1 MTKHDTFN
9 YVGIL
14 CICAILILSMLYV
27 QKHIDSLASTYNRQ
41 SNGTIE
47 RTPQKPTTIKKVS
60 K

>member
-27 QKHIDSLASTYNRQ
+27 QKHVDSLASTYNAQ
-41 SNGTIE
+41 KHGKSANF
-47 RTPQKPTTIKKVS
+47 PQKPQPLRK
-60 K
+60 